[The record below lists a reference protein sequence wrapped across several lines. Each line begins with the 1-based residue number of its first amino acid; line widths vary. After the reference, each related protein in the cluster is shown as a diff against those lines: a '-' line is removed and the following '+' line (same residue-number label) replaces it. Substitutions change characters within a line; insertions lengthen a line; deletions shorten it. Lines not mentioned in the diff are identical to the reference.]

1 MASLSPNP
9 STWPVAVQL
18 FAGHEI
24 DSLKYE
30 KSPWDF
36 PDYYRNEYDKLGPAL
51 NVLTGKEQ
59 LLRQE
64 FAGREA
70 ALTAQFEE
78 RLTVLEREMRD
89 RLSQAVVRA

>member
-1 MASLSPNP
+1 MD
-9 STWPVAVQL
+9 PVAVQL

-24 DSLKYE
+24 DALKYE

-36 PDYYRNEYDKLGPAL
+36 PDYFRNEYAKLGPAL

-64 FAGREA
+64 FTGREA

-78 RLTVLEREMRD
+78 RLTRLEREMQA
-89 RLSQAVVRA
+89 RLAKAGA